1 LGLFSLW
8 LAVATALLPSA
19 MIWSDLAAQ
28 GANLKNSF
36 LEELQT
42 LAEGVEVRLDWD
54 NPQPYPDAQSTDS
67 AMWAWEFLRRNRPI
81 KYSLPPELDARKN
94 VLQNSKHW

>member
-1 LGLFSLW
+1 MKRLKTLLSSAITLF
-8 LAVATALLPSA
+8 AVDGCS
-19 MIWSDLAAQ
+19 AQ

-42 LAEGVEVRLDWD
+42 LAEGVEVRLDWE
-54 NPQPYPDAQSTDS
+54 NPQPYPYAQSTDS